1 MKWKMQEI
9 TRKRLLKEFDKL
21 PRRQQRFDSD
31 QLYAELTSFSRQPF
45 IEILS
50 EMLQCIPTP
59 DALQE
64 FADAHPDRWANAIN
78 TMGKL
83 AGYEVGMD
91 IDGDV
96 LRDITKLGDAQ
107 LMARIQEVEGRLEAM
122 GEGATVIEGTVVEE
136 KDIKKEASPS

>member
-1 MKWKMQEI
+1 MQEI

>member
-1 MKWKMQEI
+1 MQEI

-122 GEGATVIEGTVVEE
+122 GEGATVIDGTVVEE

>member
-1 MKWKMQEI
+1 MQEI
-9 TRKRLLKEFDKL
+9 TRKRLIKEFDKL

-136 KDIKKEASPS
+136 KDIKKEASPSQD

>member
-1 MKWKMQEI
+1 MQEI

-122 GEGATVIEGTVVEE
+122 GEGATVIDGTVVQE
-136 KDIKKEASPS
+136 KDIKKEASPSQD

>member
-1 MKWKMQEI
+1 MQEI
-9 TRKRLLKEFDKL
+9 TRKRLIKEFDKL